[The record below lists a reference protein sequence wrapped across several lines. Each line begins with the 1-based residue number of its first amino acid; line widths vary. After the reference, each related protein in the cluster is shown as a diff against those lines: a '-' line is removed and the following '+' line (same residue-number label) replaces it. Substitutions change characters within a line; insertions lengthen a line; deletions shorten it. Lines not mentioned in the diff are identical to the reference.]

1 MKLMCEH
8 TYDFLFSTDVSLRP
22 GKAQDPLLRLP
33 VCGLTEKETTLLYS
47 RSRKKIRGRVKPDL
61 LKCLADKEELAQ
73 TRNWTA

>member
-33 VCGLTEKETTLLYS
+33 VCDLTEKRDNTIIFAIQEEDT
-47 RSRKKIRGRVKPDL
+47 RSG
-61 LKCLADKEELAQ
+61 
-73 TRNWTA
+73 